1 MGTVVLIGTL
11 DTKEREYRFM
21 HDCLRAMG
29 VDVLVMDVGI
39 LRDPQMQ
46 PDIAAAEVAAAAGVE
61 LRDLR
66 FSKEGSDT
74 RAVALDTMRKG
85 AAVILGRRV
94 AKGRGIA

>member
-46 PDIAAAEVAAAAGVE
+46 PDIAAAEVAAAAGAEIV
-61 LRDLR
+61 
-66 FSKEGSDT
+66 
-74 RAVALDTMRKG
+74 AVVTVVDRKTG
-85 AAVILGRRV
+85 AQAAVEAAGYEWRSIIDLDDLGLQ
-94 AKGRGIA
+94 AQ